1 MSLNFVVEI
10 ASKRVVLDAAKLEKL
25 WDIVHGADVMSEKWV
40 GSGKG
45 TTGSSKDYLPI
56 ISMFEAHKDLTI
68 TTVSQDQV
76 EAIKFVM
83 KQQEQ

>member
-10 ASKRVVLDAAKLEKL
+10 ASKKVVLDAAQLEKL
-25 WDIVHGADVMSEKWV
+25 WDIVHGADVMAEKWV

-45 TTGSSKDYLPI
+45 TTGSSKDYIPTI
-56 ISMFEAHKDLTI
+56 NMFEAHKDLSI
-68 TTVSQDQV
+68 TTVSQEQI